1 MLRSPQHARAL
12 VRTLWGLAI
21 LCSCGIAD
29 AREPFA
35 AYFDGLRAQG
45 LFRLAEQYGL
55 RRLSE
60 GRLSSAE
67 QSELAVELSRTFSLH
82 ALTTGGTDQEELW
95 KRAEEILAPPLDEGR
110 PNPRRL
116 EAAVQRALLTID
128 RGLALGWNAQLDTG
142 NPQVAESARSLLQRG
157 IVELKSAG
165 DTLQGE
171 IKRGGV
177 TSAQIADGAI
187 SPAELR
193 RLQERVLMQLGL
205 AHVELARVAP
215 STPVRTQAARDA
227 IAVLDPLARSRSTF
241 ANEARI
247 QKVVAFRL
255 GGDLDQAMTLANDL
269 ANDDLPARFQDRV
282 LAEQV
287 RILVRQGKH
296 PDAIARVLEARKTRP
311 ELSEEVRAEFVEAL
325 LGAWA
330 LARDRKDET
339 LAADI
344 WSRLSREVESMQGP
358 WQVLARRRMETID
371 EVRTYGSE
379 LAGQIRL
386 ARQHYQAGRTDEAL
400 QQFAAASQTARGL
413 GKLDAMVE
421 IESTRASVLIRQK
434 RYADAASALQ
444 AVLDQPPAGNKAAEL
459 SLLRAWTLGQWAA
472 AEPSAEHRRAYLEAL
487 EQQRSRYPGN
497 ATAFE
502 AAWLLALVRTQDEDW
517 DAAIALLETIPPEAK
532 SFEEA
537 RVRLAR
543 AYVER
548 WRAARARN
556 RDLPQAQAAA
566 ENGLKALV
574 AGLPGLPQSWTPAQS
589 LAALQFPRFQMM
601 RGAAAG
607 GGTADL
613 GGDAVLQRI
622 EQSVEV
628 ARRTAERDR
637 VEMDPAWNDVLSQAT
652 RLGIVQSAA
661 QRDFPGARARLATL
675 QEGPPEEMLNVLLGL
690 ADVAADLP
698 PEAQRELGRLQLD
711 AARRLEPRRSE
722 LSPPLQ
728 RKLSECL
735 AQAYTVTGNLPEAVD
750 IYESLLR
757 SEPGNREL
765 IRTTAEL
772 LLRRGQRSDIERAR
786 GWWQKLEGLET
797 KGSAEW
803 LDARVRLGEAML
815 ALGQTAEVLK
825 LVRVTRILYPQAGD
839 EAVRAKLSELE
850 RAAQAAGARPSAPP
864 R

>member
-1 MLRSPQHARAL
+1 MLRCRQHARTL
-12 VRTLWGLAI
+12 VRTLWGLAV
-21 LCSCGIAD
+21 LCSCGLAA

-35 AYFDGLRAQG
+35 EYFDGLRAQG

-60 GRLSSAE
+60 GRLSAAE

-82 ALTTGGTDQEELW
+82 ALTTGGTDQDELW
-95 KRAEEILAPPLDEGR
+95 KRAEEILAPPLDESR

-116 EAAVQRALLTID
+116 EATVQRALLTID
-128 RGLALGWNAQLDTG
+128 RGLALGWSAQLDTE
-142 NPQVAESARSLLQRG
+142 NSQVAESARSLLQRG
-157 IVELKSAG
+157 TGELKSAQEA
-165 DTLQGE
+165 LQNE
-171 IKRGGV
+171 VRRGGV
-177 TSAQIADGAI
+177 TAAQIADGAI

-193 RLQERVLMQLGL
+193 RLQERILMQLGL
-205 AHVELARVAP
+205 AQVELARVAP
-215 STPVRTQAARDA
+215 STAARTQAAKDA
-227 IAVLDPLARSRSTF
+227 IAVLDPLARSRSGL

-247 QKVVAFRL
+247 QKVAAFRL

-269 ANDDLPARFQDRV
+269 ANDDLPPRFQDRV

-311 ELSEEVRAEFVEAL
+311 ELSDEVRAELVEAF
-325 LGAWA
+325 LGAWV
-330 LARDRKDET
+330 LARDRRDEA

-413 GKLDAMVE
+413 GKMDAMVE
-421 IESTRASVLIRQK
+421 IESTRASILIRQK
-434 RYADAASALQ
+434 RYADAAAALQ
-444 AVLDQPPAGNKAAEL
+444 AVLDQPTPADKAAEL
-459 SLLRAWTLGQWAA
+459 ALLRAWTLGQWAV
-472 AEPSAEHRRAYLEAL
+472 AEPSAERRRAYVESL

-502 AAWLLALVRTQDEDW
+502 AAWLLALVRTQEEDW
-517 DAAIALLETIPPEAK
+517 DAAIALLEAIPPEAK
-532 SFEEA
+532 AFEEA

-548 WRAARARN
+548 WRAARAKN

-574 AGLPGLPQSWTPAQS
+574 AGLPDPPQSWTPAQS
-589 LAALQFPRFQMM
+589 LAALQLPRFQMM
-601 RGAAAG
+601 RGAGDGATG
-607 GGTADL
+607 LD
-613 GGDAVLQRI
+613 GDAVLRRI

-628 ARRTAERDR
+628 ARRTSQRDR
-637 VEMDPAWNDVLSQAT
+637 VEIDPAWNDVLSQAT

-750 IYESLLR
+750 IYENLLR

-765 IRTTAEL
+765 IRTTAGL
-772 LLRRGQRSDIERAR
+772 LLRRGQRTDIERAR